1 MAFEI
6 KEKKPQVILPFL
18 PYRDAIGGGFQLKS
32 TSEQCHLTIDLF
44 EKKLTRVI
52 LK

>member
-6 KEKKPQVILPFL
+6 KEKNQVILPFL

-44 EKKLTRVI
+44 EKKLTRII